1 MTIKELKK
9 ILEFNPESRMH
20 WILPDKSFVPDH
32 YHITEVGRV
41 RKDFVDCGGTVRS
54 ATSCVLQVWVAD
66 DADHRLKTDKLSKIM
81 AAAEEILES
90 EDLPVEVEYE
100 DGVVSQYPVAGVEI
114 TPSGPLFYLGSKHT
128 CCLAPD
134 KCGVGKGCC

>member
-1 MTIKELKK
+1 LNDCRIYMTIKELKK
-9 ILEFNPESRMH
+9 ILESNPDSRMH

-54 ATSCVLQVWVAD
+54 AASCVLQVWVAD

-81 AAAEEILES
+81 ASAEGILES
-90 EDLPVEVEYE
+90 EDLPVEVERVNLMRGRAERSRDIWTGLPIEICPE
-100 DGVVSQYPVAGVEI
+100 D
-114 TPSGPLFYLGSKHT
+114 
-128 CCLAPD
+128 
-134 KCGVGKGCC
+134 